1 MRPADPVRIGVQVS
15 LEHGPAHVVAPFV
28 VRLGREPVQQLEDH
42 PVIPHRQGWVDRPH
56 RHLRQHL
63 SQRLGHLADTDGT
76 HHPPGPAFLSD
87 SVAVG
92 QHRQIGAVIGELQG
106 ELRS

>member
-1 MRPADPVRIGVQVS
+1 MAMASPLLMRPADPVRIGVQVS
-15 LEHGPAHVVAPFV
+15 LEHVPA
-28 VRLGREPVQQLEDH
+28 
-42 PVIPHRQGWVDRPH
+42 
-56 RHLRQHL
+56 QHL
-63 SQRLGHLADTDGT
+63 FQRLGHPADTDGT

-92 QHRQIGAVIGELQG
+92 QHRQIGAVIGELQE